1 VDRLDDG
8 RCERLRAADGVSLQ
22 AYRCADATATRSLD
36 AGATSVS
43 FDYEIESDQWWELPY
58 VEILVDG
65 AVVWAGGVG
74 ASDAADETVF
84 DISAGDTTTGSV
96 TKELDVAGETAIR
109 FGITPSKHCS
119 SGDHGS
125 TWFANRESRCQSP
138 VDGHGYADGDGHR
151 DQFPTDSG
159 TRSRFG
165 VRSALASLGGV
176 GYLVKRRLGRDDES

>member
-1 VDRLDDG
+1 
-8 RCERLRAADGVSLQ
+8 
-22 AYRCADATATRSLD
+22 
-36 AGATSVS
+36 
-43 FDYEIESDQWWELPY
+43 
-58 VEILVDG
+58 VDG

-125 TWFANRESRCQSP
+125 TWLRIENLAVSRPSTATDTPTETATETSSP
-138 VDGHGYADGDGHR
+138 
-151 DQFPTDSG
+151 PTAERGPGSASG
-159 TRSRFG
+159 APWRVSVASATSSNGGWAGTTSR
-165 VRSALASLGGV
+165 R
-176 GYLVKRRLGRDDES
+176 